1 MYGLSKIV
9 LLKEKIMK
17 NFNNK
22 LQIGSDE
29 KIIYGVGEGGV
40 QAYKHLINS
49 NFKVKYFVDDNKKL
63 QGKKKFS
70 IEIISF
76 NQLKQLSERYLV
88 SNILIAIPSLAGNK
102 LDNFVKKLEKISPNV
117 EFLTSKKNLTS
128 NNINLSDIN
137 SVVINNILNRKE
149 KKFHTGLFKDII
161 NKNILIT
168 GAGGSI
174 GSELCRQLAEFK
186 VNKIVA
192 LDNSEISIYNLIK
205 THKNKK
211 KIKFILGDIIDYN
224 LISELIK
231 RNKIDIIYHTAAYK
245 HVSILEKN
253 LVAAVKNNVIG
264 TINILENSVKNNC
277 NFIFIS
283 TDKAVKPT
291 SNLGITKR
299 IAEIICQSYKDVKK
313 NSKINIVRFGNVFGS
328 VGSAI
333 PLFLEQINNNL
344 PITITNK
351 KVKRYFMTIKE
362 ACLLLL
368 ASTAY
373 HTSRGTLILNMGKP
387 ILVIDIIKKLI
398 TLRERFNPTYKY
410 LIIET
415 GLGKGEKLTEE
426 LVINKKS
433 LIEKNKIGILECFEP
448 SYQFDEVQNLISKI
462 KFYSINFRERPLTL
476 LLKKFLIKEI
486 KNHI

>member
-1 MYGLSKIV
+1 
-9 LLKEKIMK
+9 MK
-17 NFNNK
+17 SFSRK
-22 LQIGSDE
+22 LQINSDE
-29 KIIYGVGEGGV
+29 KIIYGVGEGGI
-40 QAYKHLINS
+40 QAYKHLINN

-63 QGKKKFS
+63 QGKKKFNT
-70 IEIISF
+70 EIISF
-76 NQLKQLSERYLV
+76 NQLNQLSERYFI
-88 SNILIAIPSLAGNK
+88 SNILIAIPSLTGNK
-102 LDNFVKKLEKISPNV
+102 INKFVKKIEKISPNI
-117 EFLTSKKNLTS
+117 EFLTNKKKLIS

-137 SVVINNILNRKE
+137 SVVINNIFNRKE
-149 KKFHTGLFKDII
+149 KKFNIKLFKNII

-192 LDNSEISIYNLIK
+192 IDNSEISIYNLIK
-205 THKNKK
+205 TYLNKK
-211 KIKFILGDIIDYN
+211 KIKFILGDVLDYN
-224 LISELIK
+224 LISEIIK
-231 RNKIDIIYHTAAYK
+231 KNKIDIIYHTAAYK
-245 HVSILEKN
+245 HVSILESN
-253 LVAAVKNNVIG
+253 LIAAVKNNVIG
-264 TINILENSVKNNC
+264 TINVLENSIKYDC

-283 TDKAVKPT
+283 TDKAVKPS

-299 IAEIICQSYKDVKK
+299 ISEIVCQSYKDNKK

-333 PLFLEQINNNL
+333 PLFLEQINNNS

-368 ASTAY
+368 ASTTY
-373 HTSRGTLILNMGKP
+373 YTSRGTLILNMGKP
-387 ILVIDIIKKLI
+387 ILLIDIIKKLI
-398 TLRERFNPTYKY
+398 TLRERFNPFYKY
-410 LIIET
+410 SIIET

-426 LVINKKS
+426 LVINRKS

-448 SYQFDEVQNLISKI
+448 SYYFDDVQRLISKI
-462 KFYSINFRERPLTL
+462 NLHLINFREKSLKL
-476 LLKKFLIKEI
+476 LLKKFLAKEI
-486 KNHI
+486 KS